1 MRIAPTDP
9 ILTRPEV
16 TRDELQLEYTQT
28 APSEESS
35 ASSDDSNE
43 TKDGLLRLQ
52 DFLKKKRARLLNPK
66 LDRALATYQRVA
78 SGLAEE
84 KGQLFQRYVQ

>member
-9 ILTRPEV
+9 ISTHPEI
-16 TRDELQLEYTQT
+16 TRDELSLEYTQT
-28 APSEESS
+28 APSEEST

-52 DFLKKKRARLLNPK
+52 DFLKKKRARRANPK
-66 LDRALATYQRVA
+66 VDRALALYQRIS
-78 SGLAEE
+78 SGQVEE
-84 KGQLFQRYVQ
+84 KGQLFQRYT

>member
-9 ILTRPEV
+9 ISIHPEI
-16 TRDELQLEYTQT
+16 TRDELSLEYTQAT
-28 APSEESS
+28 PSEESA

-52 DFLKKKRARLLNPK
+52 EFLKKKRVRRANAK
-66 LDRALATYQRVA
+66 VDRALALYQRISTGQV
-78 SGLAEE
+78 EE
-84 KGQLFQRYVQ
+84 KGQLFQRYT